1 MEEAIKEE
9 SNLDFWKENILFTCL
24 WLAFFAGQKGK
35 REMGKERRADGEKME
50 SGNWLSDKNESFD
63 WSPDAR
69 AGRCADRVGLRVM
82 QVLTHKFIVI
92 SLVCH
97 MFRINP

>member
-1 MEEAIKEE
+1 
-9 SNLDFWKENILFTCL
+9 
-24 WLAFFAGQKGK
+24 
-35 REMGKERRADGEKME
+35 ME